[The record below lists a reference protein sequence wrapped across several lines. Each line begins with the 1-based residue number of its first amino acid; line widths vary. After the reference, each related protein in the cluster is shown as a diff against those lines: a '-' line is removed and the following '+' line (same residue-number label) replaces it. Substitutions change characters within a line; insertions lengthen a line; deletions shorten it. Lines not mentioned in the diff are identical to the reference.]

1 MFWSNVGPGYYT
13 IVAEAEDTLRHSVFS
28 VPMDIVV
35 NYPETALTLGIPATN
50 LSGQVGSETFY
61 RVTVP
66 PGATSLQ
73 ISTLGGRGDCDL
85 YVAYGYQPN
94 LFDYD
99 YRPYLYGNNETVTI
113 SNPAAGD
120 WHIMLDG
127 YHSYSGV
134 TLLAQ

>member
-1 MFWSNVGPGYYT
+1 M
-13 IVAEAEDTLRHSVFS
+13 RHSVFS
-28 VPMDIVV
+28 DPVDIVV
-35 NYPETALTLGIPATN
+35 NYPETTLTLGVPAAN
-50 LSGQVGSETFY
+50 LSGQIGSGTYF
-61 RVTVP
+61 VVNVP
-66 PGATSLQ
+66 PSATSLE
-73 ISTLGGRGDCDL
+73 ISTSGGSGDCDL

-113 SNPAAGD
+113 ANPPAGD

-127 YHSYSGV
+127 YTYYSGV